1 MKIDFI
7 VGETIQVVVRARQ
20 RSVTCVAR
28 ILELSRSQFLISWP
42 ERHHVRIP
50 VEMEELDINLVRSD
64 AVYSATCP
72 VVRRDDEAIVLEI
85 PPAEGVRRIQRR
97 GFVRVVAG
105 LPAALKIL
113 EIPDGLDG
121 PSKLGVMMLDI
132 SGGGCGLRANESLPI
147 GTLVAL
153 AVDLPESGPLV
164 IYGRVQRV
172 TPAMV
177 RQQLVQ
183 LIGLQFIDLDEGTRS
198 SIVRYVFARQRD
210 AAMARTRQGS
220 GTSSNGGAT

>member
-42 ERHHVRIP
+42 ERHHIRIP
-50 VEMEELDINLVRSD
+50 VEVEQLDINVVRTD

-72 VVRRDDEAIVLEI
+72 VVRQDDAAIVLEI
-85 PPAEGVRRIQRR
+85 PPTEEVRRIQRR
-97 GFVRVVAG
+97 DFVRVVAG

-121 PSKLGVMMLDI
+121 PSKLGAMMLDI
-132 SGGGCGLRANESLPI
+132 SGGGCALRTSESLPV
-147 GTLVAL
+147 GTLVAM
-153 AVDLPESGPLV
+153 AVDFPDSGPLV

-172 TPAMV
+172 SPSMM

-183 LIGLQFIDLDEGTRS
+183 HVGLQFIDLDEGTRS

-220 GTSSNGGAT
+220 GASPNGGAS